1 MNGTDMNG
9 IPPRTIKKYFAA
21 LLSAA
26 CTLGAIGGISNTA
39 HAAAPVAQI
48 QAVLARPDVMC
59 GRFDQSK
66 QLVGIKKPLAS
77 SGRFCVVAGKGVLW
91 RTLQPFP
98 ATLRLTRDEI
108 VQMQGDRVAMRLD
121 AKQEPVVKMINSV
134 LFSLLSGDL
143 SQLDQLFEMDGR
155 IQGKQW
161 KVTLKARAPA
171 LAKAIGALTLEGSD
185 YVKKVTID
193 EAGGDHTDI
202 LFSDIH
208 SGAQA
213 LSAEDGA
220 AFAQ

>member
-1 MNGTDMNG
+1 M
-9 IPPRTIKKYFAA
+9 
-21 LLSAA
+21 LLLGAA
-26 CTLGAIGGISNTA
+26 CIAGINA

-59 GRFDQSK
+59 GRFNQNK

-143 SQLDQLFEMDGR
+143 SQLDQLFDMNGG

-161 KVTLKARAPA
+161 KVTLNARAPA
-171 LAKAIGALTLEGSD
+171 LAKAIGVLALEGSD

-193 EAGGDHTDI
+193 EAGGDHTEI

-213 LSAEDGA
+213 LNAEDGA